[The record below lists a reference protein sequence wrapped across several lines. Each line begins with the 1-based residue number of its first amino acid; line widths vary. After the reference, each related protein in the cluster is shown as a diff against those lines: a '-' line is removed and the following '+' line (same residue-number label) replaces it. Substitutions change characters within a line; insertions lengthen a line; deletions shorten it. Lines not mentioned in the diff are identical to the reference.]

1 MVLYPPIVVDS
12 GTLHPFFPCYNLS
25 TELSD
30 LPGVGRAFYKCFS
43 FWLNYQLSTKDYKLF
58 YMTQAKYFSQEG
70 LAKLKAELDEREHTL
85 RQQIAER
92 VASARDL
99 GDLSENAEYN
109 EAREDQAFNES
120 RVEELKNILKNAVLV
135 EGEAVNHSAV
145 SVGSCVLTSSKFGEK
160 EFTIVGTTEANPA
173 AGFISNESPLGS
185 AFLGK
190 RPGDEI
196 AIKTPNGEVKYKIVK
211 IH

>member
-1 MVLYPPIVVDS
+1 VSDDHHGLTVEARQTADDGVVISKAAIAVQFLEVGKDVLDVIQ
-12 GTLHPFFPCYNLS
+12 
-25 TELSD
+25 
-30 LPGVGRAFYKCFS
+30 GVGAL
-43 FWLNYQLSTKDYKLF
+43 W
-58 YMTQAKYFSQEG
+58 M
-70 LAKLKAELDEREHTL
+70 
-85 RQQIAER
+85 
-92 VASARDL
+92 ARDL

-196 AIKTPNGEVKYKIVK
+196 AIKTPNGEVKYKIVD
-211 IH
+211 IM